1 MGNVLWGTMASD
13 LAVWAAFGVTGVVL
27 ASAIMFFVKRGVGV
41 SRAVAWASVVAL
53 VVEAASLAS
62 VLGFASSEYTVAVS
76 DLPFIGEYAAVVVDD
91 VDAVA
96 GVKERGGELV
106 VSSQGA
112 SGVANAG
119 DRVALSVRRLPG
131 GSGFPWY
138 AERNTKTGG
147 GWKAGY
153 KLDGVD
159 GFVVYSGACASVGPD
174 GCKVTYR
181 DVFGGGEGFYLV
193 QVQPVSGDAESQ

>member
-1 MGNVLWGTMASD
+1 MMLRRVLKS
-13 LAVWAAFGVTGVVL
+13 AAESLLFRL
-27 ASAIMFFVKRGVGV
+27 RARRGV
-41 SRAVAWASVVAL
+41 
-53 VVEAASLAS
+53 SLTR
-62 VLGFASSEYTVAVS
+62 V
-76 DLPFIGEYAAVVVDD
+76 IG
-91 VDAVA
+91 
-96 GVKERGGELV
+96 
-106 VSSQGA
+106 
-112 SGVANAG
+112 
-119 DRVALSVRRLPG
+119 VALSVRRLPG
-131 GSGFPWY
+131 GSRFPWY